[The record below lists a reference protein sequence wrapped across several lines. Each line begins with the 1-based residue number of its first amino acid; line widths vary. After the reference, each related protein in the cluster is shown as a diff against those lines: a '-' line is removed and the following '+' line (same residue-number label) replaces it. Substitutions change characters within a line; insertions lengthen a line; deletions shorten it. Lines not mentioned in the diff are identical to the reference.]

1 MSFRY
6 RVATVFGGSGF
17 IGRHLVQRL
26 ARTGTVIRVATRRP
40 SRAGFLRTMG
50 SVGQIVP
57 IAVDVQDDASVAT
70 AVRDADFVIN
80 LIGILHESGRHTF
93 QAVHAEAP
101 GRIARAAKAAGAV
114 RLVQVSAIGAD
125 AQSQSQYART
135 KAAGEQAVLEAFP
148 EATILRPSVVFGS
161 GDSFFNRFA
170 AMARILPFLPLIG
183 GGHTRFQPV
192 YVGDVADAIMAVLN
206 DPATR
211 GRTYELGGP
220 RVCTFRETLELVLQ
234 ETGRRKRL
242 VNVSWGTAEFG
253 AKILGLLPNPPLTV
267 DQVRQ
272 LRHDNVVNPGMPTLA
287 DLNIT
292 PTAAEVILPT
302 YMDRFRV
309 GGRFAS
315 QRTSGGVTY

>member
-17 IGRHLVQRL
+17 IGRHFVQRL
-26 ARTGTVIRVATRRP
+26 AKTGTIIRVATRHP
-40 SRAGFLRTMG
+40 SRAGFLRPMG

-57 IAVDVQDDASVAT
+57 IAVDVQDDASAAA
-70 AVRDADFVIN
+70 AVRDADLVIN

-114 RLVQVSAIGAD
+114 RMVQVSAIGAD
-125 AQSQSQYART
+125 AASQSRYART

-148 EATILRPSVVFGS
+148 EATILRPSVIFGPE
-161 GDSFFNRFA
+161 DSFFNRFA
-170 AMARILPFLPLIG
+170 AMARALPFLPLFG

-192 YVGDVADAIMAVLN
+192 YVGDVADALMAVLN
-206 DPATR
+206 DPASR
-211 GRTYELGGP
+211 GKTYELGGP
-220 RVCTFRETLELVLQ
+220 HVYTFREMLELVLR
-234 ETGRRKRL
+234 ETGRRRRL
-242 VNVSWGTAEFG
+242 VDVPWGMAEFG
-253 AKILGLLPNPPLTV
+253 AKIVSILPSPPLTI
-267 DQVRQ
+267 DQLRQ

-287 DLNIT
+287 DLGIS
-292 PTAAEVILPT
+292 PTSAEVILPT

-309 GGRFAS
+309 GGRFAD
-315 QRTSGGVTY
+315 QRTAGGVTH